1 MSDWLSYSVALAL
14 VEASASASDAAW
26 QGAVDAATEYVE
38 DKRSDLFTGVD
49 PDPVVFGATGQ
60 IKYGTALLALR
71 WYTRR
76 KSPLGTSQN
85 VEFGGTDFLRQDP
98 DIAKLLGI
106 GIEGKF
112 VFGAGGPRTTE
123 EVV

>member
-1 MSDWLSYSVALAL
+1 MADWLTYAQAVAL
-14 VEASASASDAAW
+14 VEARVAAEDAAW
-26 QGAVDAATEYVE
+26 MGAVDAATEYVE
-38 DKRSDLFTGVD
+38 DKRKDLFTGVS
-49 PDPVVFGATGQ
+49 PDPVVFGANGS
-60 IKYGTALLALR
+60 IKYGTALLANR

-76 KSPLGTSQN
+76 KSPLGSSQN

-112 VFGAGGPRTTE
+112 AFGAARPKVTE
-123 EVV
+123 EVL